1 MYFGK
6 NLQFLRKMR
15 NGMTQEELAEKLCV
29 SRQTVS
35 KWELGSIYP
44 EMGKIVELCE
54 LFNCT
59 MDRLIREDMTAS
71 DKAYSNIRIEWT
83 EPFRYLR
90 YTVISPEP
98 EDDAIGYVRRQAE
111 ALGVAPRIIGWDF
124 PFVSQEQIN
133 VYHLHGYTAA
143 LILPDGIAPEGE
155 ICSQGKQK
163 YAAITVRGCN
173 EDPFRIIP
181 GGYKMLMTYMKT
193 NGIRHLQD
201 PSVIGCFEKEYM
213 DGGVPCMDIFIAA
226 E

>member
-98 EDDAIGYVRRQAE
+98 EDDAIG
-111 ALGVAPRIIGWDF
+111 
-124 PFVSQEQIN
+124 
-133 VYHLHGYTAA
+133 
-143 LILPDGIAPEGE
+143 
-155 ICSQGKQK
+155 
-163 YAAITVRGCN
+163 
-173 EDPFRIIP
+173 
-181 GGYKMLMTYMKT
+181 
-193 NGIRHLQD
+193 
-201 PSVIGCFEKEYM
+201 
-213 DGGVPCMDIFIAA
+213 
-226 E
+226 